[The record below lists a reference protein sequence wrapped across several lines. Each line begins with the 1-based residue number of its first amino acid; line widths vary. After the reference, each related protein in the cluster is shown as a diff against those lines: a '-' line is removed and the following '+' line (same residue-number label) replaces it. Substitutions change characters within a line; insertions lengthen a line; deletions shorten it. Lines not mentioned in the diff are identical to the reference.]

1 MKTIKVTNMSD
12 MFTALNMNP
21 NGVDTSI
28 SIDDVD
34 DDFGDAP
41 LDFNNVVTPELPQR
55 DFNIATLTPE
65 KLEQLKKGGKINYH
79 LFICLV
85 D

>member
-28 SIDDVD
+28 SIDDIDDID

-41 LDFNNVVTPELPQR
+41 LDFNNAVTPELPQR
-55 DFNIATLTPE
+55 NFNIATLTPE
-65 KLEQLKKGGKINYH
+65 KLEQLRKGSN
-79 LFICLV
+79 
-85 D
+85 

>member
-1 MKTIKVTNMSD
+1 MKTIKVTNMSE

-28 SIDDVD
+28 RIDDVD

-41 LDFNNVVTPELPQR
+41 LDFNNAVTPELPHK

-65 KLEQLKKGGKINYH
+65 RLANMRKE
-79 LFICLV
+79 
-85 D
+85 

>member
-1 MKTIKVTNMSD
+1 MKTIKVTNMSE
-12 MFTALNMNP
+12 MFAALNMNP

-41 LDFNNVVTPELPQR
+41 LDFSNAVTPELPQR
-55 DFNIATLTPE
+55 NFTIATLTPE
-65 KLEQLKKGGKINYH
+65 KLEQLRKSSN
-79 LFICLV
+79 
-85 D
+85 

>member
-1 MKTIKVTNMSD
+1 MKTIKITNMSE

-28 SIDDVD
+28 SIDEVD

-41 LDFNNVVTPELPQR
+41 LNFNNAITPELPHR
-55 DFNIATLTPE
+55 DFNIATLTNE
-65 KLEQLKKGGKINYH
+65 KLNELKNSGK
-79 LFICLV
+79 V
-85 D
+85 

>member
-1 MKTIKVTNMSD
+1 MKTIKVTNMSE

-34 DDFGDAP
+34 DDFGDAL
-41 LDFNNVVTPELPQR
+41 LDFNNAVTPELPHR
-55 DFNIATLTPE
+55 NFNIATLTPE
-65 KLEQLKKGGKINYH
+65 KLEQLRKGSN
-79 LFICLV
+79 
-85 D
+85 

>member
-1 MKTIKVTNMSD
+1 MKTLKVTNMYEMSQVLG
-12 MFTALNMNP
+12 TNL

-41 LDFNNVVTPELPQR
+41 LDFNNAVTPKLPQR

-65 KLEQLKKGGKINYH
+65 KLEQLRKGSN
-79 LFICLV
+79 
-85 D
+85 

>member
-1 MKTIKVTNMSD
+1 MKTIKVTNMSE

-28 SIDDVD
+28 SIDDID
-34 DDFGDAP
+34 DDFGDAS
-41 LDFNNVVTPELPQR
+41 LDFHNAVTPELPQR

-65 KLEQLKKGGKINYH
+65 KLKQLRKSSN
-79 LFICLV
+79 
-85 D
+85 

>member
-1 MKTIKVTNMSD
+1 MKTIKVTNMSE
-12 MFTALNMNP
+12 MFTTLNMNP

-34 DDFGDAP
+34 DDFGDAL
-41 LDFNNVVTPELPQR
+41 LDFNNAVTPELPQR

-65 KLEQLKKGGKINYH
+65 KLEQLRKGSK
-79 LFICLV
+79 L
-85 D
+85 

>member
-1 MKTIKVTNMSD
+1 MKTIKVTNMTE
-12 MFTALNMNP
+12 MFTVLNMNP

-28 SIDDVD
+28 NIDNVD

-41 LDFNNVVTPELPQR
+41 LDFNNAVTPELPHR

-65 KLEQLKKGGKINYH
+65 KLEQLRKGK
-79 LFICLV
+79 
-85 D
+85 

>member
-1 MKTIKVTNMSD
+1 MKTIKVTNMAE

-21 NGVDTSI
+21 NGVDTSTNI
-28 SIDDVD
+28 EDID

-41 LDFNNVVTPELPQR
+41 LDFNNAITPELPRR

-65 KLEQLKKGGKINYH
+65 KLAQLRKGSN
-79 LFICLV
+79 
-85 D
+85 